1 VHHTSLAFEAFR
13 RLRLRTAL
21 NMAGVMLAVAVTIT
35 TFAVNEGARREAL
48 REAERLGLNTVIVR
62 HPRRAL
68 TLLDAARL
76 PALLPAIEAVSPAV
90 EAATS
95 IAGPLGIQ
103 PARVAGVMST
113 YGAIRRVAVVDGRF
127 LHAGEDTSGARVCVV
142 AGTLAR
148 RLFGY
153 RQPLG
158 GAVRIGRDWYTV
170 VGVLADDGAS
180 EVLVPL
186 SAMIAKKPEA
196 DPGQRVDAIWIEW
209 PDSTLEKHAGAAI
222 RRAIGLGRAPD
233 DDVEI
238 LVARDLA
245 AARDRTQEMFSVVA
259 AVTAA
264 MLFVLGG
271 LAITNAMLTSV
282 LERTPEIGLRRAVGA
297 TRRNIVM
304 QFLAESSTV
313 SICGAMTGTL
323 LGLALSAVTG
333 MYSDWPT
340 HVSPAA
346 VVTAFALAILV
357 GVAAGAYPA
366 RRAAGIQPIDALM
379 HE

>member
-1 VHHTSLAFEAFR
+1 
-13 RLRLRTAL
+13 
-21 NMAGVMLAVAVTIT
+21 MAGVMLAVAVTIT
-35 TFAVNEGARREAL
+35 TFAVNEGARRQAL

-62 HPRRAL
+62 HPAGAL
-68 TLLDAARL
+68 TLRDAERL
-76 PALLPAIEAVSPAV
+76 PALVPIIAAVSPAI
-90 EAATS
+90 ETPAM
-95 IAGPLGIQ
+95 IAGPLGVQ
-103 PARVAGVMST
+103 RARVTGVDSA
-113 YGAIRRVAVVDGRF
+113 YAAIRRITLAGGRF

-142 AGTLAR
+142 AGKLAR
-148 RLFGY
+148 LLFGY

-158 GAVRIGRDWYTV
+158 SAVRIGRDWYTV
-170 VGVLADDGAS
+170 VGLLADDGTS

-186 SAMIAKKPEA
+186 SAMTARKPED

-209 PDSTLEKHAGAAI
+209 SDPTRASHAGAAI
-222 RRAIGLGRAPD
+222 RRALGVGREPD
-233 DDVEI
+233 DGVEI
-238 LVARDLA
+238 IVARDLA
-245 AARDRTQEMFSVVA
+245 AARDRTQQMFSVVA

-313 SICGAMTGTL
+313 SLCGAMTGTL

-333 MYSDWPT
+333 MYSGWPT
-340 HVSPAA
+340 YLSPAA
-346 VVTAFALAILV
+346 VVTAIALAILV

-366 RRAAGIQPIDALM
+366 RQAAGIQPIEALM
-379 HE
+379 RE